1 MADNRPF
8 WRIAAPLAAPLGG
21 LLAGLSLP
29 PLGWPPLLWLALLPL
44 WALGPRAAL
53 LWGGAAVLIS
63 HRWLLWLHPLD
74 WVGVPLPLSLP
85 LCITLLLAIALLGAL
100 LVGSWRWLVQRL
112 GPERLGTALLA
123 SAFWGLAEVLLAKGP
138 LFWIGLGSAA
148 LPGDRALA
156 GLAQLVGAGGLAA
169 LQLLLAWELWRLL
182 VALRCRRR
190 PWRPALLWLALVLLL
205 HGLGWQRLVAAAQPD
220 PQARALPLLVLQPAI
235 PTRRKFDGD
244 QQRLLLQRLVR
255 ALDQA
260 ERGGRSLLLPEGA
273 LSLGQDLPR
282 PAAVEVLSGGFRLEN
297 EQLRSALLAFPPG
310 ALEPA
315 AALDKHRLVP
325 LGEWIPGA
333 DLFRWAGLSAVGGV
347 SPGAATRLFQRPDD
361 PLAVAICY
369 ELADGQALAAASRDG
384 AGWLLA
390 SANLDPYPA
399 QLQRQFAALA
409 QLRAIESGR
418 WLVSSANTGP
428 SLVVDAAGAVRA
440 ALPPGRAGTLEAV
453 LQRRT
458 QVTAYARWG
467 ELPLLLLAAAGMVVW
482 LRSRVRQ
489 A

>member
-123 SAFWGLAEVLLAKGP
+123 SALWGLAEVLLAKGP

-156 GLAQLVGAGGLAA
+156 GLAQLEGAGGLAA
-169 LQLLLAWELWRLL
+169 LQLLLAWGLWRLL

-310 ALEPA
+310 ALEPG